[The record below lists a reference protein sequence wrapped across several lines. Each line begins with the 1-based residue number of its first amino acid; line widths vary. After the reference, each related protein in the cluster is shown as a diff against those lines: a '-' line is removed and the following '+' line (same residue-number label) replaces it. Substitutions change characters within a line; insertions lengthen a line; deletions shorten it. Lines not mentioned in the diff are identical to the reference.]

1 MKERIFVCIASYRD
15 KQLERTVRSV
25 IENAEHP
32 ELIDIWILNQLN
44 FKEDKNCVISEVEKY
59 PQINQSLIDYRES
72 KWCCWA
78 RNYVYENFF
87 NNQKFILQL
96 DIHCIF

>member
-44 FKEDKNCVISEVEKY
+44 FKEDKNCDFRSRKISS
-59 PQINQSLIDYRES
+59 N
-72 KWCCWA
+72 
-78 RNYVYENFF
+78 
-87 NNQKFILQL
+87 
-96 DIHCIF
+96 